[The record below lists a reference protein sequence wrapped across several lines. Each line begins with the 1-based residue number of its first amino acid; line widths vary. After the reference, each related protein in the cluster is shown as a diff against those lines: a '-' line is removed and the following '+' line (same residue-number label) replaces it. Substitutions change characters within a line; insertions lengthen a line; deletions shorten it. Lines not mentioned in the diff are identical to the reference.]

1 MSTTKNDETSQLI
14 DKIMVDPLLLRKL
27 SDRVYELMLEEL
39 RNTRDRA
46 GNSGNYRGII

>member
-1 MSTTKNDETSQLI
+1 MNATKKDETDKLI

-27 SDRVYELMLEEL
+27 SDRVYEMLQEEV

>member
-1 MSTTKNDETSQLI
+1 MNVTKKDEIAQLI
-14 DKIMVDPLLLRKL
+14 DRVILDPILLRKL

-46 GNSGNYRGII
+46 GNYRGMV

>member
-14 DKIMVDPLLLRKL
+14 DKIMGDPLLLRKL

-46 GNSGNYRGII
+46 GNYRGII